1 MNGKYDKK
9 RLYFSF
15 RYYTYS
21 LERVRGVHSL
31 KKRSLFS
38 IVLVLPLVFTYHS
51 NAFASKLNDLQDQ
64 KKQVEEK
71 SSSVSSSIDKK
82 TSQISDISGQQAD
95 LATQMRQIESQIAST
110 DKKIGEKQVQ
120 INDTQKQISTLQN
133 SIAQLTKRIQ
143 ERDQLLKQRARA
155 MQTNGGSVNYL
166 DVILDSESISD
177 LIDRL
182 SAVTTLVNADKDIID
197 QQKKDQDALVKQK
210 AEVEK
215 KLKDLQ
221 GMVSELQTLKSNL
234 NQQQAKKAVI
244 LKQLGEKKTELESQK
259 VSLEEEK
266 ANLAAQK
273 SAIAKAIKMEKE
285 RIAREAA
292 ERAAAEKAAQQ
303 HSQSSGGSSSG
314 GNANAGGSA
323 GTPSVTSGT
332 FMRPAVGRVT
342 SEFGYR
348 SMDADGFHSGID
360 IAQGGLVP
368 IVAAGDGVVSRSY
381 LSSSYGNCVMI
392 THVVNGNVYTTV
404 YAHMRNRLVSDYQT
418 VHKGQVIGYMGET
431 GEAYGQHLHFE
442 FYVGQW
448 TASHSNAVNP
458 RNYIS
463 F

>member
-1 MNGKYDKK
+1 
-9 RLYFSF
+9 
-15 RYYTYS
+15 
-21 LERVRGVHSL
+21 VRGVKSL

-51 NAFASKLNDLQDQ
+51 NAFASKLTDLQDQ
-64 KKQVEEK
+64 KKQVEDK

-82 TSQISDISGQQAD
+82 DAQISDISGQQAD

-110 DKKIGEKQVQ
+110 DNKIGEKQVQ
-120 INDTQKQISTLQN
+120 ISNTQKQISALQN

-182 SAVTTLVNADKDIID
+182 SAVSTLVNADKDIID
-197 QQKKDQDALVKQK
+197 QQKKDQDALVKQE

-221 GMVSELQTLKSNL
+221 GMVSELQTLKANL
-234 NQQQAKKAVI
+234 NQQQAKKAEI

-266 ANLAAQK
+266 TNLAAQK
-273 SAIAKAIKMEKE
+273 SAIAKAIKLEKD

-292 ERAAAEKAAQQ
+292 ERAAAEKEAQQ
-303 HSQSSGGSSSG
+303 HSQNSGGGSS
-314 GNANAGGSA
+314 ANSGGSA

-342 SEFGYR
+342 SEYGYR

-404 YAHMRNRLVSDYQT
+404 YAHMRSRLVSDYQT

-458 RNYIS
+458 RNYIN

>member
-1 MNGKYDKK
+1 
-9 RLYFSF
+9 
-15 RYYTYS
+15 
-21 LERVRGVHSL
+21 VRGVKSL

-51 NAFASKLNDLQDQ
+51 NAFASKLNDLQNQ

-71 SSSVSSSIDKK
+71 SSSVNSSIDKK
-82 TSQISDISGQQAD
+82 DAQISDISGKQVD

-110 DKKIGEKQVQ
+110 DKKIGEKQTQ
-120 INDTQKQISTLQN
+120 INDTQKQITTLQN
-133 SIAQLTKRIQ
+133 SIAELTKRIQ

-166 DVILDSESISD
+166 DVILDAESISD

-182 SAVTTLVNADKDIID
+182 SAVTTLVSADKEIMD
-197 QQKKDQDALVKQK
+197 QQKKDQDVLVQQK

-215 KLKDLQ
+215 KLKDLR
-221 GMVSELQTLKSNL
+221 GMVNELQSLKSNL
-234 NQQQAKKAVI
+234 NQQQAKKAEI
-244 LKQLGEKKTELESQK
+244 LKQLGEKKTQLESQK
-259 VSLEEEK
+259 MSLQEEK
-266 ANLAAQK
+266 ENLAAQK
-273 SAIAKAIKMEKE
+273 SAIAKAIKLEKD

-292 ERAAAEKAAQQ
+292 EKAAAERAAKQR
-303 HSQSSGGSSSG
+303 SQSSGSSSNSSSSGNTSSGGSSTSSG
-314 GNANAGGSA
+314 GGGSA
-323 GTPSVTSGT
+323 SGSASTPSVTSGT

-342 SEFGYR
+342 SEFGNR
-348 SMDADGFHSGID
+348 SFDADGFHSGID

-368 IVAAGDGVVSRSY
+368 IVAAGDGVVFRSY
-381 LSSSYGNCVMI
+381 LSDSYGNCVMI

-404 YAHMRNRLVSDYQT
+404 YAHMRNRLVSNGQS

-442 FYVGQW
+442 FYVGEW

-458 RNYIS
+458 RNYIN